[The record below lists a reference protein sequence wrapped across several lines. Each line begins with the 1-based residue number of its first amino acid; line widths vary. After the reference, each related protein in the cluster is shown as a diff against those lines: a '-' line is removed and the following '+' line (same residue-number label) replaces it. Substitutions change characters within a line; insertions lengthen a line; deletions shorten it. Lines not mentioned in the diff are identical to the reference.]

1 MGKTNDLT
9 KWYDRIPSNLLK
21 KYHNPSY
28 DNHLINIPHRI
39 LLAGGSGSGKTTLVL
54 ELIKRMAKTF
64 QLIVLCCKNS
74 SEPLYEYL
82 KSKLKPDEL
91 VVYENGVIPPPSEF
105 DGMDEQVLMIFDD
118 LVNMKN
124 QAPIIEYF
132 IRGRKLAGGIS
143 LIYLTQS
150 YFLTPKTIRVNCDY
164 VILKKLNSTKD
175 LTYILREYN
184 LGVDKKTLLKLYS
197 EATRE
202 SSDFLLIDLQGPPTE
217 RFRHNFLDIFE
228 LPDTF

>member
-1 MGKTNDLT
+1 
-9 KWYDRIPSNLLK
+9 
-21 KYHNPSY
+21 
-28 DNHLINIPHRI
+28 
-39 LLAGGSGSGKTTLVL
+39 
-54 ELIKRMAKTF
+54 
-64 QLIVLCCKNS
+64 
-74 SEPLYEYL
+74 
-82 KSKLKPDEL
+82 
-91 VVYENGVIPPPSEF
+91 
-105 DGMDEQVLMIFDD
+105 MDEQVLMIFDD